1 MPPSED
7 QSDGRKHSLFMD
19 ETECVVSN
27 DGDRQ
32 QYSLSNIKYP

>member
-1 MPPSED
+1 
-7 QSDGRKHSLFMD
+7 MD

-27 DGDRQ
+27 YGDRQ